1 MKNINCPHEVAEDA
15 KFCQDCG
22 APVGPPPKIP
32 GPKVEQVEPNPASLG
47 MEFAYFVSE
56 QQLHNNAN
64 DKAFPPY
71 GCIGVVV
78 VNGRV
83 ERLYN
88 QASATI
94 KAGQASSTPIKDL
107 FQKVSDGF
115 KDLVAYRQN
124 LLTYVVSSL
133 RELPVVTYT
142 RKPDL
147 PGATQALLKFEF
159 WVNHPI
165 HDIDSSKLPDLSSAE
180 KALETAKAAIP
191 ANPVAIKGAEDQ
203 LNQVRVL
210 GNLGVFLTKYVSGK
224 AVLTYGE
231 FKRIAIEQV
240 EMLMASYRMQ
250 QLVDEQSARNLL
262 MTDLE
267 RLTGISG
274 RCTYDSG
281 RKLQRYQMDVT
292 TAALPVACPSCH
304 ASYTTKV
311 KFCEHCGHDMS
322 ATSLWVDK
330 QKSLLSKEGEPITLR
345 LSLMRD
351 LTNPNSGVPFSDGLI
366 ALTVITELEPLIR
379 RTSLDQMLDQGFL
392 KVLTDSLN
400 QRLPADWQNFV
411 RDFEVIDLRTTK
423 EDWLF
428 RTDALIAEQLRLIEA
443 DQRGLAVGEAEINLE
458 EVKLALA
465 MRQVRMRDDERLT
478 RKRQEYETARKN
490 AELDANQEVSEHA
503 LQTQTELKKD
513 QLDTQAYSERSVME
527 RQRMASGRQTT
538 DMLRQNEQA
547 DVDHDMS
554 LEKKVAGHDIDVKEM
569 EADAQSRQARRG
581 VDDNSYESR
590 STVDDETYRREQ
602 ELRIQAESKQ
612 KLGNID
618 EDLQDRK
625 VNRDQS
631 VQDRDQ
637 NRQIEKLR
645 AMAELEAKMAEQDQK
660 HELTQN
666 KQAQEHELAK
676 RENMK
681 NLSAAQMLAIQ
692 AAELANAG
700 GGAAAA
706 DIVKAIADSQAAAEK
721 AKAEAAGTGIKEEMY
736 ERMLKM
742 QMEST
747 QATIA
752 AHQGAAAMAQS
763 VNEKAMEQMAKV
775 SGAATSQ
782 SLEGYKSAA
791 EIAQSTNEK
800 SMDSMAKVATAT
812 ASRKAPNEKDEPEK
826 YKCIN
831 PSCNMI
837 FDKKVKFC
845 SECQTKQTDA

>member
-1 MKNINCPHEVAEDA
+1 MKCSKCSAELMSGA
-15 KFCQDCG
+15 KFCPECGTPAATHTACPHCNASVPVGSTFCTDCG
-22 APVGPPPKIP
+22 NPIKGGPSSAP
-32 GPKVEQVEPNPASLG
+32 GPKVQQFEAKPATLG
-47 MEFAYFVSE
+47 NEFVFFVGE
-56 QQLHNNAN
+56 EQLHQGAH
-64 DKAFPPY
+64 DKTFPPY

-83 ERLYN
+83 ERVYN

-94 KAGQASSTPIKDL
+94 KAGQNTTTP
-107 FQKVSDGF
+107 F
-115 KDLVAYRQN
+115 KDLCERMVGGVKDFVAYRQN
-124 LLTYVVSSL
+124 LLTYVIGSL
-133 RELPVVTYT
+133 RDLPVVTYS
-142 RKPDL
+142 RKPHI
-147 PGATQALLKFEF
+147 PGSPNALLKFEF
-159 WVNHPI
+159 WIDQPQR
-165 HDIDSSKLPDLSSAE
+165 DINISQTGSVDSEQSRF
-180 KALETAKAAIP
+180 
-191 ANPVAIKGAEDQ
+191 
-203 LNQVRVL
+203 LN
-210 GNLGVFLTKYVSGK
+210 NIGVFLTKFVSGK
-224 AVLTYGE
+224 SALTHTE
-231 FKRIAIEQV
+231 FKNIAAEQV
-240 EMLMASYRMQ
+240 ELLLASYKMEQLVAEQGARNQLMA
-250 QLVDEQSARNLL
+250 
-262 MTDLE
+262 DLE
-267 RLTGISG
+267 KLTGISG
-274 RCTYDSG
+274 RCSYDLG
-281 RKLQRYQMDVT
+281 RQLQRYQFDISK
-292 TAALPVACPSCH
+292 AARPVACPSC
-304 ASYTTKV
+304 ATTYTSKV
-311 KFCEHCGHDMS
+311 KFCDECGHDLS
-322 ATSLWVDK
+322 AASLWVDMFRP
-330 QKSLLSKEGEPITLR
+330 LISKEGESITLR

-351 LTNPNSGVPFSDGLI
+351 RTDPKVQFPFNDDI
-366 ALTVITELEPLIR
+366 ITTMVVTELEPIIR
-379 RTSLDQMLDQGFL
+379 RTPVEAMLRPDYL
-392 KVLTDSLN
+392 KQLTDLLN
-400 QRLPADWQNFV
+400 QHLPTDWQGYV
-411 RDFEVIDLRTTK
+411 RDFQVTDLRTTQ
-423 EDWLF
+423 EDWFF
-428 RTDALIAEQLRLIEA
+428 RTDALVAEQLRKIEA
-443 DQRGLAVGEAEINLE
+443 DKRTLAIGEAEIDLE
-458 EVKLALA
+458 ELKLALA
-465 MRQVRMRDDERLT
+465 MREVRMHDDEYLV
-478 RKRQEYETARKN
+478 RKRQEYETARKA
-490 AELDANQEVSEHA
+490 AELEGAKEVEDHA
-503 LQTQTELKKD
+503 RETQTELKKD
-513 QLDTQAYSERSVME
+513 QLDTQAYSERAVMD
-527 RQRMASGRQTT
+527 RQRMVSDRQST
-538 DMLRQNEQA
+538 DMLRQNEHA
-547 DVDHDMS
+547 EVDHDIS
-554 LEKKVAGHDIDVKEM
+554 LEKKAAGHDIDLREM
-569 EADAQSRQARRG
+569 QADAQSRQTRRD
-581 VDDNSYESR
+581 VDDKSHGNRAS
-590 STVDDETYRREQ
+590 VDDQTYAREQ

-618 EDLQDRK
+618 EDLQDR
-625 VNRDQS
+625 S
-631 VQDRDQ
+631 Q

-660 HELTQN
+660 HELTKT
-666 KQAQEHELAK
+666 KQEQEHELAK

-692 AAELANAG
+692 AAELANTG